1 MWLCICKLR
10 YCPHRPFCK
19 SLLKMSEWVGVQAV
33 WAKNGVVANL
43 RGNRWMHNTK
53 VQKKKKKKWIYKIT
67 KYKNQLCCFKCFV
80 LKQCLHDF
88 NDFNNIVQRWTEVVA
103 SQASAGCK
111 MHQWGKKKNVLLENW
126 EIDTFALFSEARPK
140 FGKSSSALSTWPHF
154 RQGPLSNFL
163 MFHTF
168 SVFFFIGFIQILQ
181 W

>member
-1 MWLCICKLR
+1 MCTQFGQKMG
-10 YCPHRPFCK
+10 
-19 SLLKMSEWVGVQAV
+19 SLQISVETGGCTIQKC
-33 WAKNGVVANL
+33 
-43 RGNRWMHNTK
+43 
-53 VQKKKKKKWIYKIT
+53 KKKEVDEKNKIT
-67 KYKNQLCCFKCFV
+67 KLQSYKNQLCYFKCFV

-163 MFHTF
+163 FVF
-168 SVFFFIGFIQILQ
+168 SFFTGFIQILQ